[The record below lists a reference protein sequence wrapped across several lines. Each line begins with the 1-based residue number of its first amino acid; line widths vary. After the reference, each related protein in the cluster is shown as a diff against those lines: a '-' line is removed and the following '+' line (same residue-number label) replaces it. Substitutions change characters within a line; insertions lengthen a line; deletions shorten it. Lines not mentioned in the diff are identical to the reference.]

1 MKFRIVQRAGDCG
14 TIIESFH
21 VSRDQQ
27 DPGPIIDEPVLA
39 DRGSAPLDGDD
50 LLMVIH
56 QPNCGL
62 VRRAELTIG
71 PAKIGDMRMLRTVV
85 GGATD

>member
-1 MKFRIVQRAGDCG
+1 
-14 TIIESFH
+14 
-21 VSRDQQ
+21 
-27 DPGPIIDEPVLA
+27 
-39 DRGSAPLDGDD
+39 
-50 LLMVIH
+50 MVIH
-56 QPNCGL
+56 EPKCGL